1 MKKTILLSLLLIAFY
16 SVNAQ
21 RRRPS
26 KPTSTVISARSTTGV
41 LIDINKTGE
50 TESTYTPQQL
60 VENVLFSGCVNLS
73 NFSSVVA
80 GTPTQNT
87 TKSYGFFKKTAGS
100 TFPFESGIVLTNGIA
115 YKGGNVID
123 ATDLSDDITSVPA
136 PDTDHDLAVAL
147 APSAGVTT
155 AVMEG
160 LLSDRTVFEF
170 DFVPT
175 ANTISFKFLMASEE
189 YTLNYPCNYADGF
202 AFLLKPVGGTYTN
215 LAIIPGTTIPIACT
229 TVHSDKD
236 DSGNLFTAPCGPVN
250 AGFFDSYDVGDTN
263 YNGRTSIFTASSA
276 VISGQSYH
284 IKMVVADSGDPSG
297 GGGGGIDSSFDTAIF
312 LEAGSFDIG
321 TVDVQDI
328 NGSLGTNQDFC
339 AADAFTEIHV
349 DNTAGATY
357 QWQLYN
363 TTTSAFEDIAGATS
377 NAYTPTLDGTY
388 KIIVTF
394 GAGGCTGEDTVI
406 ITHHVTP
413 TANQPTNLLFCD
425 ANNDGIQEHINL
437 TSQSTTILG
446 GQDATLFEIRYFAS
460 TADYTAGTVITT
472 PTDYTNTTAYTQ
484 TITAEIR
491 NINNNN
497 CLDTTTFEIRVYDNP
512 TPTLPADIPAIRD
525 CDNTSVGTDID
536 GIIVFDLTQNNTAI
550 RNGQTPIAD
559 FNVRYYT
566 DAGLTTEITAPATY
580 QNTTVTETIYVL
592 VENVH
597 NPGCSA
603 TTSFDIEVFALPVI
617 TSPIDLKQCDD
628 DTDGISVFN
637 LTEANSEVSTNA
649 ALETFTYY
657 ESLTNAQAGTPH
669 INDPVHYTSADANTV
684 WVTIVNGN
692 GCQRIAEVDLF
703 VSATAIPNTF
713 HRDFYACDEGV
724 DPADGFTAF
733 DFSSVNADILALF
746 SATQQPHMQITY
758 YAIEADALAETNAI
772 PDISNYTNTI
782 ANTHPV
788 WVRVDN
794 DLNNDCVGFGAYITL
809 HVEPIPIANAVAQ
822 FRECDDDTDDLFLFD
837 TSALESTLL
846 GGQTGIHI
854 DYFMA
859 DGVTLLVDA
868 LGTAIT
874 QPFPNTFLYGNV
886 GSPGVAIDIV
896 AVLTDT
902 TRTQSCSSV
911 PRTISFIVDDS
922 PVANPVTITPLCDL
936 AEDGVQIFDTSTLEA
951 TLLGGQLGMDVTYFE
966 VDGITPLTDNAGTA
980 ITSPFPATYT
990 SATKDIIAVV
1000 TNPLNATC
1008 IAQTTINI
1016 IVNPL
1021 PQFDVTTPRFV
1032 CLNLPPIT
1040 LSAENPDSTTYTY
1053 EWVKGVTVEGNLIDL
1068 VVNNGGDYT
1077 VTATNTTT
1085 GCTKSKLIHVDESEI
1100 AHFAMDDIIITDVS
1114 DNNTVEIITAG
1125 GNLGIGDYQFSM
1137 DTGVYQDEPLFEN
1150 VHAGIHTVTVDDK
1163 NTCGTV
1169 TLTIAVVGF
1178 PKYVTPNADG
1188 YNDVWQALGLDFQ
1201 PASMI
1206 YIYDRYGKLI
1216 YTQRASQRGWAGLY
1230 NGFEAPASDYWY
1242 RAVLEDGRTIYGH
1255 FALKR

>member
-1 MKKTILLSLLLIAFY
+1 MKRILLLSLLFIAVNA
-16 SVNAQ
+16 VNAQ
-21 RRRPS
+21 RRRPNQ
-26 KPTSTVISARSTTGV
+26 PAISVSNARSTAGV

-80 GTPTQNT
+80 GTAAENT

-100 TFPFESGIVLTNGIA
+100 TFPFESGIVLTNGKA
-115 YKGGNVID
+115 YEGGNVVVGDPDSAIGTGSD
-123 ATDLSDDITSVPA
+123 TDLEAALGITG
-136 PDTDHDLAVAL
+136 T
-147 APSAGVTT
+147 G
-155 AVMEG
+155 
-160 LLSDRTVFEF
+160 DRTVFEF
-170 DFVPT
+170 DFVPS
-175 ANTISFKFLMASEE
+175 ANAISFKFLMASSE
-189 YTLNYPCNYADGF
+189 YQGDWPCQFADGF
-202 AFLLKPVGGTYTN
+202 AFLLKPVGGATYTN
-215 LAIIPGTTIPIACT
+215 LAIVTGTTIPISCI
-229 TVHSDKD
+229 TVHPANQAD
-236 DSGNLFTAPCGPVN
+236 GTTALTCGASN
-250 AGFFDSYDVGDTN
+250 ATFFDGYALGDTN
-263 YNGRTSIFTASSA
+263 YKGRTKVFTATSA
-276 VISGQSYH
+276 VTPGTTYH
-284 IKMVVADSGDPSG
+284 IKMVVADQT
-297 GGGGGIDSSFDTAIF
+297 DTSEDAAIF

-328 NGSLGTNQDFC
+328 NGSLGSNQDLC
-339 AADAFTEIHV
+339 SGDAFTEIHV
-349 DNTAGATY
+349 DHTAGATY
-357 QWQLYN
+357 QWQLLN
-363 TTTSAFEDIAGATS
+363 TVTSTFENIVGAT
-377 NAYTPTLDGTY
+377 NNTYTPTQDGTY

-437 TSQSTTILG
+437 SSQSTTILG
-446 GQDATLFEIRYFAS
+446 AQDATLFEIRYFAS
-460 TADYTAGTVITT
+460 AADYTADTPITT
-472 PTDYTNTTAYTQ
+472 PADYTNTVAYTQ

-491 NINNNN
+491 NINNNT

-512 TPTLPADIPAIRD
+512 TPATPANIPAIRD

-536 GIIVFDLTQNNTAI
+536 GIITFDLTQNDVAI

-566 DAGLTTEITAPATY
+566 DAGFTTEITTPASY
-580 QNTTVTETIYVL
+580 QNTTMTETIYIL

-603 TTSFDIEVFALPVI
+603 TTSFEIEVFALPTI
-617 TSPIDLKQCDD
+617 TTPIDLKQCDD

-637 LTEANSEVSTNA
+637 LTEADSEISTNA
-649 ALETFTYY
+649 ATETFTYY
-657 ESLTNAQAGTPH
+657 ESLTNAQTGTAP
-669 INDPVHYTSADANTV
+669 IADAIHYTSADANTV
-684 WVTIVNGN
+684 WATVVNNN
-692 GCQRIAEVDLF
+692 GCQRIAQVDLF

-724 DPADGFTAF
+724 DPTDGFTAF
-733 DFSSVNADILALF
+733 DFSSANTDILSLF

-758 YAIEADALAETNAI
+758 YAIEADALAETNVI

-782 ANTHPV
+782 ATTHII

-794 DLNNDCVGFGAYITL
+794 DLNNDCVGFGPYITL
-809 HVEPIPIANAVAQ
+809 HVEPIPIANTVAQ
-822 FRECDDDTDDLFLFD
+822 FRECDDDADDLFPFD
-837 TSALESTLL
+837 TSALETTLL
-846 GGQTGIHI
+846 GGQTGMHI
-854 DYFMA
+854 DYFEA
-859 DGVTLLVDA
+859 DGITPLTDA
-868 LGTAIT
+868 GGVAIT

-886 GSPGVAIDIV
+886 GSPGVAVDII

-902 TRTQSCSSV
+902 TGTQSCSSV

-922 PVANPVTITPLCDL
+922 PVANPVTITVLCDL
-936 AEDGVQIFDTSTLEA
+936 DENGIQTFDTSTLET
-951 TLLGGQLGMDVTYFE
+951 TLLGGQTGMNVTYFE
-966 VDGITPLTDNAGTA
+966 ADGTTPLTDNAGTI
-980 ITSPFPATYT
+980 ITSPFPATFIST
-990 SATKDIIAVV
+990 TKDIIAVV
-1000 TNPLNATC
+1000 TNPLNTTC
-1008 IAQTTINI
+1008 VAQTTINI

-1021 PQFDVTTPRFV
+1021 PQFDITTPRFV

-1040 LSAENPDSTTYTY
+1040 LSAENPDNATYSY
-1053 EWVKGVTVEGNLIDL
+1053 EWVKDATVVGNLIDL

-1077 VTATNTTT
+1077 VTATNTVT

-1100 AHFAMDDIIITDVS
+1100 ADFGMDDIVITDVS
-1114 DNNTVEIITAG
+1114 DNNMVEVITAG

-1137 DTGVYQDEPLFEN
+1137 DTGVYQDEPLFEH
-1150 VHAGIHTVTVDDK
+1150 VHAGIHTITVDDK

-1216 YTQRASQRGWAGLY
+1216 YTQRANQRGWAGLY